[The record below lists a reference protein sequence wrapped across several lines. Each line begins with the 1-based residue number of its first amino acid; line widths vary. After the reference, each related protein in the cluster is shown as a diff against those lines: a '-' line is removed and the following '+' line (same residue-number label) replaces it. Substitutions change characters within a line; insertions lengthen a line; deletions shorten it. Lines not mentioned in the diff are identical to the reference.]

1 MALCALLCSFT
12 SNFLVLILLHIS
24 TKETRGMAY
33 TAVASDN
40 EGKSSS
46 SHQNSFVPLSSSP
59 VSSEEISMFCL
70 MIDYCTTDQRSFNC
84 IVMDKSTG
92 KTNDLTI
99 SPAPNTEEPNFALV
113 YYTVV
118 SIGPT
123 IYVIGGACRSHFCP
137 DDDDVIHPLHVHAE
151 VRVFNPSRPE
161 DGWRD
166 VAPMNIPRLQPA
178 AVVVDGMIYV
188 FGGFNPEEDTEDGE
202 WYDPNTDT
210 WHLFSAEGYRP
221 SFACVEA
228 SYVDP
233 SGAKKVLVKSRR
245 HDKQSLYMFLLDE
258 RRWESVISLDFEDC
272 LSSCVIGN
280 IIYALVDNHKYD
292 DEYDKKKYEKQPLQ
306 SYHLIHKQWF
316 PVELPPEIRIN
327 ARATHIIASGSDRLC
342 LMFHKFVKGKGPE
355 PNRMTCLE
363 IRLNEEYTTGSGSDG
378 MMILRKISATK
389 VSSTYFDVRY
399 KEFRRIVIA
408 L

>member
-1 MALCALLCSFT
+1 MGKKMTGTFAASTAPHHKSSPSVNRHPPQPPISSPFEDGLCRPPPPTRPRLRRPCGLPPNTKEPKFALL
-12 SNFLVLILLHIS
+12 
-24 TKETRGMAY
+24 
-33 TAVASDN
+33 
-40 EGKSSS
+40 
-46 SHQNSFVPLSSSP
+46 
-59 VSSEEISMFCL
+59 
-70 MIDYCTTDQRSFNC
+70 
-84 IVMDKSTG
+84 
-92 KTNDLTI
+92 
-99 SPAPNTEEPNFALV
+99 

-118 SIGPT
+118 SVGTT
-123 IYVIGGACRSHFCP
+123 IYMTGGACRCYFCP
-137 DDDDVIHPLHVHAE
+137 DNVIHPLHVHAE
-151 VRVFNPSRPE
+151 VRVFNPLRPE
-161 DGWRD
+161 DGWSD
-166 VAPMNIPRLQPA
+166 VAPMHIPRLRPA

-188 FGGFNPEEDTEDGE
+188 FGGLNPEEDTEDGE
-202 WYDPNTDT
+202 WYDPNTNK
-210 WHLFSAEGYRP
+210 WHLFSAKGLRP
-221 SFACVEA
+221 SFASVEA

-233 SGAKKVLVKSRR
+233 SGAKKVLVNSGR
-245 HDKQSLYMFLLDE
+245 HDDKQSMYMFLLDE
-258 RRWESVISLDFEDC
+258 RRWEIVSRDFEDC

-292 DEYDKKKYEKQPLQ
+292 DDSDEEYDKKQYEKQPLQ
-306 SYHLIHKQWF
+306 GYHLIHKQWF
-316 PVELPPEIRIN
+316 PVELPPGIQIN

-389 VSSTYFDVRY
+389 VSSTYFAVKY